1 MQAFIEFVIKFKNYI
16 SFTALVVISLSLISI
31 GNINQ
36 IGGFRTVVIGTL
48 GWFQQAFSWFPNP
61 TALRNENTA
70 LRELNLQLSN
80 EVTKMRE
87 AVVENKTLRSLL
99 NFKEKT
105 DNELEAVDIVGVSTI
120 QMRSYFTINK
130 GTKHGIYKGMSLRTD
145 AGLVGV
151 VIGSSKN
158 YALVESIMNRDIKI
172 SAKSLRSEYKGI
184 VVWEGGENLI
194 MINVPKTYDVK
205 VGDIIVTSEFSNKYP
220 NNIPIGIVTEA
231 KEEPG
236 YLFLK
241 VTIKPY
247 VNFATLEQAFVMKEI
262 PNTELIELT
271 EELDNILG
279 ARQKKPRKDDKLIP
293 ATKQKK
299 VNNN

>member
-16 SFTALVVISLSLISI
+16 SFTALVVISLSLISM

-48 GWFQQAFSWFPNP
+48 GWFQEAFSWFPNP
-61 TALRNENTA
+61 TALRNENIA

-87 AVVENKTLRSLL
+87 AVVENKALRSLL
-99 NFKEKT
+99 DFRQKAVQ
-105 DNELEAVDIVGVSTI
+105 ELEAVDIVGVSTI

-130 GTKHGIYKGMSLRTD
+130 GAKQGIYKGMTLRTD
-145 AGLVGV
+145 AGLVGI

-158 YALVESIMNRDIKI
+158 YAFVESIMNRDIKI

-184 VVWEGGENLI
+184 VVWEGGEDLI
-194 MINVPKTYDVK
+194 MINVPKTHDVK
-205 VGDIIVTSEFSNKYP
+205 AGDIIVTSEFSNKYP
-220 NNIPIGIVTEA
+220 NNIPIGRVKEA
-231 KEEPG
+231 KQEPG

-247 VNFATLEQAFVMKEI
+247 VNFSTLEQAFVLKQT

-271 EELDNILG
+271 EELDDILS
-279 ARQKKPRKDDKLIP
+279 ARQKKPKKDDKIIFTP
-293 ATKQKK
+293 KGK
-299 VNNN
+299 NN

>member
-16 SFTALVVISLSLISI
+16 SFTALVVISLSLISM

-36 IGGFRTVVIGTL
+36 IGGFRTVIIGTL
-48 GWFQQAFSWFPNP
+48 GWFQEAFSWFPNP
-61 TALRNENTA
+61 TALRNENIA

-87 AVVENKTLRSLL
+87 AVVENKALRSLL
-99 NFKEKT
+99 DFRQKAVQ
-105 DNELEAVDIVGVSTI
+105 ELEAVDIVGVSTI

-130 GTKHGIYKGMSLRTD
+130 GAKQGIYKGMTLRTD
-145 AGLVGV
+145 AGLVGI

-158 YALVESIMNRDIKI
+158 YAFVESIMNRDIKI

-184 VVWEGGENLI
+184 VVWEGGEDLI
-194 MINVPKTYDVK
+194 MINVPKTHDVK
-205 VGDIIVTSEFSNKYP
+205 AGDIIVTSEFSNKYP
-220 NNIPIGIVTEA
+220 NNIPIGRVKEA
-231 KEEPG
+231 KQEPG

-247 VNFATLEQAFVMKEI
+247 VNFATLEQAFVLKQT

-271 EELDNILG
+271 EELDDILS
-279 ARQKKPRKDDKLIP
+279 ARQKKPKKDDKIIFTP
-293 ATKQKK
+293 KGKK
-299 VNNN
+299 